1 MDKHNIF
8 NLVLYRTVLTLSNS
22 MLIQKLKNSTTKNFL
37 QHLIPKSRKSPKA
50 FNGAKRMME
59 KRGRKYICE
68 REQEEQ

>member
-1 MDKHNIF
+1 
-8 NLVLYRTVLTLSNS
+8 